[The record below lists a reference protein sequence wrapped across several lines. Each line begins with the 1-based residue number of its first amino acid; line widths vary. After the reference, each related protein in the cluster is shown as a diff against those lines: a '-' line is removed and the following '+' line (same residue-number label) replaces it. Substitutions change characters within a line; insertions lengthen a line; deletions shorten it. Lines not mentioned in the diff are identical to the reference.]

1 MAEPMH
7 VVYAGGEGRLLV
19 TDSCTYCDERVQ
31 TTDVVIA
38 GSFAGEVAAAMA
50 LRRGARAF
58 LGNAAGLGRHGAG
71 VSGLALAQGLG
82 VPAAALSE
90 QSARLG
96 DGLDS
101 YAHGVIARV
110 NALARVL
117 GVREGMPCAE
127 AAMRLLQAPPGVL
140 GRGAAAV
147 DTRGAIVYEGL
158 EGTVTALVS
167 VSFATSA
174 HTGHV
179 LCAGSH
185 TAAVT
190 GRYVAAYA
198 FPVAGIIGN
207 DAGVGKDQS
216 GIAGLAL
223 LQASGIPAAS
233 VAALSACIGSGQSTY
248 ADGTISS
255 CNALAQECGVRS
267 GQSAHDACLALLRV
281 YQGPRA

>member
-1 MAEPMH
+1 MP
-7 VVYAGGEGRLLV
+7 
-19 TDSCTYCDERVQ
+19 SSP
-31 TTDVVIA
+31 I
-38 GSFAGEVAAAMA
+38 
-50 LRRGARAF
+50 
-58 LGNAAGLGRHGAG
+58 
-71 VSGLALAQGLG
+71 
-82 VPAAALSE
+82 
-90 QSARLG
+90 
-96 DGLDS
+96 
-101 YAHGVIARV
+101 V

>member
-1 MAEPMH
+1 M
-7 VVYAGGEGRLLV
+7 
-19 TDSCTYCDERVQ
+19 
-31 TTDVVIA
+31 
-38 GSFAGEVAAAMA
+38 
-50 LRRGARAF
+50 
-58 LGNAAGLGRHGAG
+58 
-71 VSGLALAQGLG
+71 
-82 VPAAALSE
+82 PAAALSE

-110 NALARVL
+110 NALAHVL

-248 ADGTISS
+248 AARNDLLTATRSRRSAGCGQANQPTMPVWRCSASIKGPGRSAKGERDMGRGHGVAW
-255 CNALAQECGVRS
+255 CRRGADVVRALPPV
-267 GQSAHDACLALLRV
+267 ACRV
-281 YQGPRA
+281 